1 MLFRLLFAFSQLYLT
16 HSSTCVCTT
25 VDCPVEGSNKI
36 IMGNGSAIIDYTY
49 KTFSDYPLV
58 SSATGTI
65 TPDSLDHG
73 SGTTSCTQSY
83 SRMLEDDGSDNCD
96 AGHILA
102 NRLGGYGN
110 TPINIFPQSA
120 SVNRGIYAQFE
131 GDIYDCMQ
139 NGTNM
144 GYLSWDFFYEN
155 EDHTMPNSVKY
166 TAKFDGGSCGTIS
179 STFPN

>member
-1 MLFRLLFAFSQLYLT
+1 MWFRLLVAVTQLYLSR
-16 HSSTCVCTT
+16 SSNCVCTT
-25 VDCPVEGSNKI
+25 VDCPVGGSNKI
-36 IMGNGSAIIDYTY
+36 IMGNGSAMVDYTY
-49 KTFSDYPLV
+49 TTFSIYPLV
-58 SSATGTI
+58 SSATATI

-83 SRMLEDDGSDNCD
+83 SRMLEDDGAENCD

-110 TPINIFPQSA
+110 TPINIFPQLA

-131 GDIYDCMQ
+131 GDIYDCMK
-139 NGTNM
+139 NGAIT
-144 GYLSWDFFYEN
+144 GYLSWDFFYETN
-155 EDHTMPNSVKY
+155 NHTMPNSVKY
-166 TAKFDGGSCGTIS
+166 AATFHGGSCETIS